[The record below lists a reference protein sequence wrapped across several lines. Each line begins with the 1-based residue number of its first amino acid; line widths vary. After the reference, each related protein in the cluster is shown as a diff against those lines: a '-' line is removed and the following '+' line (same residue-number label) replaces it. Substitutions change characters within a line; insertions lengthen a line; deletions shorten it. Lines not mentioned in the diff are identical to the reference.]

1 MGVLCQLLWR
11 LGTVGSRCLALVL
24 YASVYHGWV
33 FLFALL
39 HWVCM
44 LTWLVMQVRKR
55 DFHFLPEAKPTGH
68 RKVRVVVVVVV
79 VVVGGLLWGHDLKGK
94 YKVKVKVNLW
104 FAFFPLSPTLNFLR
118 GGIHTRINWENG
130 SHWPDFSSGWDP
142 YPN

>member
-79 VVVGGLLWGHDLKGK
+79 DYFEVMTLDLKGRP
-94 YKVKVKVNLW
+94 KVKVN
-104 FAFFPLSPTLNFLR
+104 FCCLSFL
-118 GGIHTRINWENG
+118 TYL
-130 SHWPDFSSGWDP
+130 PP
-142 YPN
+142 